1 MSAVVL
7 LVEDEESLC
16 GVEARA
22 LEKRG
27 YRVLC
32 APSAEEARTL
42 LENNPVDLV
51 VADIVLP
58 GQGGLDFML
67 ERKSHEN
74 GGPRF
79 LFTSGKINVAHASFR
94 MIAEQFGDVRALQKP
109 FTVEEFLA
117 AVDGALSGPPQA

>member
-1 MSAVVL
+1 M
-7 LVEDEESLC
+7 
-16 GVEARA
+16 
-22 LEKRG
+22 RG
-27 YRVLC
+27 RRIINVRCTGFAPVRRETGVLC
-32 APSAEEARTL
+32 L
-42 LENNPVDLV
+42 LL